1 LIAPERFL
9 AQRVSSNL
17 CLRCVRACHALVRSL
32 ADLGPRM
39 RPHCLPER
47 HRRNGQSRFDS
58 FIRHALSLQDCPLTS
73 KTKSKSHR
81 SDRVRRKR

>member
-1 LIAPERFL
+1 
-9 AQRVSSNL
+9 
-17 CLRCVRACHALVRSL
+17 
-32 ADLGPRM
+32 M